1 MSNSFDEAR
10 IDELHAELQRS
21 EPADMLHKYDALL
34 ETALK
39 NAIGVRFLLIHKVC
53 TARGI
58 PPHELDE
65 NVKKIAETSDSLL
78 ETFVAIDGMLQL
90 CMTGEIPGGGDHDS
104 VA

>member
-39 NAIGVRFLLIHKVC
+39 NAIGMYFIHFYLSNHWK
-53 TARGI
+53 RIFG
-58 PPHELDE
+58 
-65 NVKKIAETSDSLL
+65 
-78 ETFVAIDGMLQL
+78 
-90 CMTGEIPGGGDHDS
+90 
-104 VA
+104 

>member
-1 MSNSFDEAR
+1 MSTSFDESR

-58 PPHELDE
+58 PPRELDE

-78 ETFVAIDGMLQL
+78 ETFVAIDGMLQF